1 MVKQNRRSFWWPLKW
16 LDTHFEEVILIAA
29 TILITV
35 VITMQIVMRYFFA
48 HALSWAEEFCRFC
61 YIYFCFCSISYSIRN
76 RSLLNVTVVIDALP
90 RTIRMGLDVL
100 VQITMA
106 IVFAVFFYG
115 SLGCMQATFES
126 GQLSTAL
133 QIPMSVPYFATV
145 LGFFLATIR
154 SGQMTFRSIRMLVKG
169 EDVQVS
175 ALESIEEELSSD
187 VKAQLLTYQDLQSDD
202 GREA

>member
-1 MVKQNRRSFWWPLKW
+1 MTNSTQKSPWNILTWF
-16 LDTHFEEVILIAA
+16 DTHFEEVILIAA

-35 VITMQIVMRYFFA
+35 VITLQIVMRYFFD
-48 HALSWAEEFCRFC
+48 ALPWAEEFCRFC

-76 RSLLNVTVVIDALP
+76 RSLLNVTVVIDLLP
-90 RTIRMGLDVL
+90 RVFRMGLDVL
-100 VQITMA
+100 VQAAMA
-106 IVFAVFFYG
+106 VMFAVFFYG

-154 SGQMTFRSIRMLVKG
+154 SVQMTVRSIKMLVKG

-187 VKAQLLTYQDLQSDD
+187 VKEQLLAYKQQADE
-202 GREA
+202 GKEA

>member
-1 MVKQNRRSFWWPLKW
+1 MTEKVKKTPLQLLKW
-16 LDTHFEEVILIAA
+16 LDIHFEEAILIAA

-35 VITMQIVMRYFFA
+35 VITMQIVMRYFFN
-48 HALSWAEEFCRFC
+48 ALPWAEEFCRFC

-76 RSLLNVTVVIDALP
+76 RSLLNVTVIIDMLP
-90 RTIRMGLDVL
+90 RIVRMLLDVV
-100 VQITMA
+100 VQIAMA
-106 IVFAVFFYG
+106 VMFAVFFYG

-154 SGQMTFRSIRMLVKG
+154 SIQMTIRSIKMLIMG

-175 ALESIEEELSSD
+175 ALESIEDELSSD
-187 VKAQLLTYQDLQSDD
+187 VKEQLLAYQNQQPDD
-202 GREA
+202 KKEV

>member
-1 MVKQNRRSFWWPLKW
+1 MTEKVKKTPLQLLKW
-16 LDTHFEEVILIAA
+16 LDIHFEEAILIAA

-35 VITMQIVMRYFFA
+35 VITMQIVMRYFFN
-48 HALSWAEEFCRFC
+48 ALPWAEEFCRFC

-76 RSLLNVTVVIDALP
+76 RSLLNVTVIIDMLP
-90 RTIRMGLDVL
+90 RIVRMLLDVV
-100 VQITMA
+100 VQSAMA
-106 IVFAVFFYG
+106 VMFGVFFYG
-115 SLGCMQATFES
+115 SIGCMQATFES

-154 SGQMTFRSIRMLVKG
+154 SVQMTIRSIKMMVKG

-175 ALESIEEELSSD
+175 ALESIEDELSSD
-187 VKAQLLTYQDLQSDD
+187 VKEQLLAYQDQQSDD
-202 GREA
+202 KKEV

>member
-1 MVKQNRRSFWWPLKW
+1 MTNSTQKSPRNILTW
-16 LDTHFEEVILIAA
+16 LDIHFEEVILIAA

-35 VITMQIVMRYFFA
+35 VITLQIVMRYFFN
-48 HALSWAEEFCRFC
+48 ALPWAEEFCRFC

-76 RSLLNVTVVIDALP
+76 RSLLNVTVVIDLLP
-90 RTIRMGLDVL
+90 RVLRMVLDVL
-100 VQITMA
+100 VQAAMA
-106 IVFAVFFYG
+106 VMFAVFFYG

-154 SGQMTFRSIRMLVKG
+154 AVQMTVRSIKMLVRG
-169 EDVQVS
+169 EDVQIS

-187 VKAQLLTYQDLQSDD
+187 VKEQLLAYKQQTDE
-202 GREA
+202 GKEA

>member
-1 MVKQNRRSFWWPLKW
+1 MTNSTQKSPWNILTWF
-16 LDTHFEEVILIAA
+16 DTHFEEVILIAA

-35 VITMQIVMRYFFA
+35 VITLQIVMRYFFD
-48 HALSWAEEFCRFC
+48 ALPWAEEFCRFC

-76 RSLLNVTVVIDALP
+76 RSLLNVTVVIDLLP
-90 RTIRMGLDVL
+90 RVFRMGLDVL
-100 VQITMA
+100 VQAAMA
-106 IVFAVFFYG
+106 VMFAVFFYG

-154 SGQMTFRSIRMLVKG
+154 SVQMTVRSIKMLVKG

-175 ALESIEEELSSD
+175 ALESIEEELSSA
-187 VKAQLLTYQDLQSDD
+187 VKEQLLAYKQQADE
-202 GREA
+202 GKEA

>member
-1 MVKQNRRSFWWPLKW
+1 MTENVKKTPLQLLKW
-16 LDTHFEEVILIAA
+16 LDIHFEEVILIAA

-35 VITMQIVMRYFFA
+35 VITLQIVMRYFFN
-48 HALSWAEEFCRFC
+48 ALPWAEEFCRFC

-76 RSLLNVTVVIDALP
+76 RSLLNVTVIIDMLP
-90 RTIRMGLDVL
+90 RIVRMLLDVL
-100 VQITMA
+100 VQVAMA
-106 IVFAVFFYG
+106 VMFAVFFYG

-154 SGQMTFRSIRMLVKG
+154 SIQMTIRSIKMLIMG

-175 ALESIEEELSSD
+175 ALESIEDELSSD
-187 VKAQLLTYQDLQSDD
+187 VKEQLLAYQNQQPDD
-202 GREA
+202 KKEV